1 MGATASWA
9 DDPLHRVASA
19 VTGSQQ
25 PEQSERP
32 QRGVARY
39 VERTIDALD
48 GFQQRHGFTAVPCA
62 IFRKYSDDRAG
73 RLAGQISHAAFL
85 AVFPMVLVLLTLVGV
100 FLDGH
105 TAVQDDIINSALRQ
119 FPVLGSDLRNNVHQL
134 STANTLALVIGL
146 VWLLYG
152 SMRLSRSAQVM
163 MAVVWDIDRD
173 ELPNFWRWLPR
184 AAGFLVVLGVGFLAG
199 GALVGLGAFGRF
211 GSFSAWIGLVLSL
224 VVNVLMYWGAFVVL
238 VRIPRKER
246 AVWPGAVIGG
256 VGWTVLQF
264 AGAQLVNHQLRHL
277 SNLYGTFA
285 TILGLIWWIALGS
298 MITVFAAEANVVLT
312 RRLWPRSIRRTRT
325 PRPDPDPTGPQP
337 PSHPK
342 PTDPLP
348 TTDPVPPSDP
358 AATADTADPEP
369 APTVRA
375 R

>member
-1 MGATASWA
+1 VTSSGWSSVVTGATAWSA
-9 DDPLHRVASA
+9 GEPPGLVASG
-19 VTGSQQ
+19 VTGPKQT
-25 PEQSERP
+25 
-32 QRGVARY
+32 VARY
-39 VERTIDALD
+39 VERTVD
-48 GFQQRHGFTAVPCA
+48 GFDAYQQRHGFTAVPCA
-62 IFRKYSDDRAG
+62 IIRKYSDDRAG

-100 FLDGH
+100 VLDGH
-105 TAVQDDIINSALRQ
+105 TAVQNDIINSALRQ

-134 STANTLALVIGL
+134 STANTLALIIGL

-152 SMRLSRSAQVM
+152 SMRLSRSSQVM

-211 GSFSAWIGLVLSL
+211 GSFSAWIGLLLSL
-224 VVNVLMYWGAFVVL
+224 VVNVLMYWGAFIVL

-256 VGWTVLQF
+256 LGWTVLQF
-264 AGAQLVNHQLRHL
+264 VGAQLVTHQLRHL

-312 RRLWPRSIRRTRT
+312 RRLWPRSIRRIRT
-325 PRPDPDPTGPQP
+325 PRPDLDPTGPQP

-342 PTDPLP
+342 PTAPTPTIEPAPTAAPTP
-348 TTDPVPPSDP
+348 TTDPDP
-358 AATADTADPEP
+358 TP
-369 APTVRA
+369 AVRG